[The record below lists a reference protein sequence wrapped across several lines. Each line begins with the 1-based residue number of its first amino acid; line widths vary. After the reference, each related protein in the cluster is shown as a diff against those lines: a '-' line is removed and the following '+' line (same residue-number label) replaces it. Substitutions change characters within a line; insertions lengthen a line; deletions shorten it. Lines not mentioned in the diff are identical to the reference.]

1 MLVGPGGSGRRDRSS
16 DVALAAVPQ
25 AVGPPGQ
32 SDGPESPSHAP
43 MPLAC
48 VRGGGGLDREVV
60 GHVKGLMA
68 PSAASLK
75 QETLRGVD
83 VKSGGRR
90 CDC

>member
-1 MLVGPGGSGRRDRSS
+1 
-16 DVALAAVPQ
+16 
-25 AVGPPGQ
+25 
-32 SDGPESPSHAP
+32 

-48 VRGGGGLDREVV
+48 VRGGGGGGGGGLDREVV

>member
-1 MLVGPGGSGRRDRSS
+1 MGPNRPRMR
-16 DVALAAVPQ
+16 LC
-25 AVGPPGQ
+25 
-32 SDGPESPSHAP
+32 
-43 MPLAC
+43 PLRVCAE
-48 VRGGGGLDREVV
+48 GGGLDREVV